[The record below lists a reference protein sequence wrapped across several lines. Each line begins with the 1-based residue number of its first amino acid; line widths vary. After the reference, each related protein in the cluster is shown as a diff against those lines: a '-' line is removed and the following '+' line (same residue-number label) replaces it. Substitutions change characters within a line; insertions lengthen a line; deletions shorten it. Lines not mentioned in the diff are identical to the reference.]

1 MGENAAGLYAVALYS
16 GLLGL
21 VYLWLLAIVG
31 KTRGD
36 LKISIGD
43 GGDPYMIRVMR
54 GQLNFVENVPL
65 TLVFLV
71 LMALIGTPVWVLHV
85 FGLALLVGRILHGLH
100 FTKRDA
106 PGWQRAA
113 GAGLTNLTQLF
124 IALGLIAHAIAG
136 LF

>member
-1 MGENAAGLYAVALYS
+1 MTDALPALYALALYS

-21 VYLWLLAIVG
+21 IFFWLLFTVG
-31 KTRGD
+31 KARGD

-54 GQLNFVENVPL
+54 GQANFVENVPL
-65 TLVFLV
+65 TLVFL
-71 LMALIGTPVWVLHV
+71 LIMALIGTPAWVIHL
-85 FGLALLVGRILHGLH
+85 FGIALVLGRIFHALH

-113 GAGLTNLTQLF
+113 GAGLTNLSQLL
-124 IALGLIAHAIAG
+124 IALGLITHAVAG